1 MLNLDGD
8 DPMQNYI
15 VDVEFSDDKG
25 VRTPYSEISDAVMAS
40 GKAALIDDLM
50 LRKMAELLSASS
62 DRNNIFYLPLSPA
75 SFSDENFIERVEK
88 ALRHHSLKPQAFA
101 FILDGKDIRQHLGE
115 AKTFCQ
121 AIQAMGSSC
130 YASGFAEREDDL
142 ALIREIPVDGVWFS
156 GKLADGF
163 SSSDNK
169 LQRLKDLTTA
179 LKSLNRKTILGHI
192 NSPSVLANAWGI
204 GVNFITGP
212 FLHKGSGKPD
222 FDFSRY
228 N

>member
-1 MLNLDGD
+1 
-8 DPMQNYI
+8 
-15 VDVEFSDDKG
+15 
-25 VRTPYSEISDAVMAS
+25 
-40 GKAALIDDLM
+40 
-50 LRKMAELLSASS
+50 
-62 DRNNIFYLPLSPA
+62 
-75 SFSDENFIERVEK
+75 
-88 ALRHHSLKPQAFA
+88 
-101 FILDGKDIRQHLGE
+101 
-115 AKTFCQ
+115 
-121 AIQAMGSSC
+121 MGSSC

-142 ALIREIPVDGVWFS
+142 ALIREVPVDGVWFS